1 MFYSFDLKGTRAIQK
16 ISGEPLYRLC
26 GSCNNCGACCET
38 PMIQVFAE
46 LNFGQAMIQIF
57 PLFFYLRSSR
67 WLIKKWH
74 QLVNGFEYIGEDRR
88 AKSFIF
94 RCTHWDPET
103 KMCDSYDSRPGM
115 CRDYPRPLLYQPN
128 PTFLKPCSFFPV
140 DKNAD
145 RMLDA
150 LEDLDL
156 SEEQLN
162 TLKQKLHLQ

>member
-16 ISGEPLYRLC
+16 FSGEPLYRLC
-26 GSCNNCGACCET
+26 GTCNNCGACCAT
-38 PMIQVFAE
+38 P
-46 LNFGQAMIQIF
+46 MIQIF
-57 PLFFYLRSSR
+57 PLFFYLKSSR

-74 QLVNGFEYIGEDRR
+74 QVVNGFEYVGEDRR

-94 RCTHWDPET
+94 RCTHWDSET

-128 PTFLKPCSFFPV
+128 PTFLEQCSFFPV

-145 RMLDA
+145 RMLDT
-150 LEDLDL
+150 LRDLDL

-162 TLKQKLHLQ
+162 ILKKRLHLGG